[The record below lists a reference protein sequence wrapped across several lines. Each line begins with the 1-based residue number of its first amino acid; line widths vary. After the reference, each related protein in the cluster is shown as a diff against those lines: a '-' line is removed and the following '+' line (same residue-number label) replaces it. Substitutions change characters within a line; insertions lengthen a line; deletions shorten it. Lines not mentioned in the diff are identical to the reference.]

1 MGEVLAH
8 RNHPSPYPLNEHLGN
23 LWEVHPPRGMAEEV
37 VEAQATLMGA
47 DQVIIAQGVKA
58 LQATTPVGVAQAG
71 EIPAAATLEA
81 EALGATM
88 NRLTKTQTKVLG
100 HLGMEVT
107 LRAHNKRLYQ
117 AGTTGNSSTPPGGE
131 LSLRDH
137 NRGPRGRTFGY
148 APQHVSRT
156 YPRGYQG
163 RGLRHPATFAS
174 VIRDVCVPKD
184 HSHGNPSPGLQWGR

>member
-1 MGEVLAH
+1 M
-8 RNHPSPYPLNEHLGN
+8 
-23 LWEVHPPRGMAEEV
+23 
-37 VEAQATLMGA
+37 
-47 DQVIIAQGVKA
+47 IAQGVKA
-58 LQATTPVGVAQAG
+58 LQATTPGTMTLVGVALVVEAQAG
-71 EIPAAATLEA
+71 EIPGVAAVATLEA
-81 EALGATM
+81 EAPGATM